1 MPTVKEMAEAH
12 LLNVQNEIQN
22 VDRKI
27 AELNNERER
36 MITFLNEGL
45 AELQAING
53 TMSDDTGG
61 GVSPTD
67 SEE

>member
-1 MPTVKEMAEAH
+1 MPTVTEMAEAH

-36 MITFLNEGL
+36 MIAFLNEGL

-53 TMSDDTGG
+53 VTPDDTEGG
-61 GVSPTD
+61 DSPTN